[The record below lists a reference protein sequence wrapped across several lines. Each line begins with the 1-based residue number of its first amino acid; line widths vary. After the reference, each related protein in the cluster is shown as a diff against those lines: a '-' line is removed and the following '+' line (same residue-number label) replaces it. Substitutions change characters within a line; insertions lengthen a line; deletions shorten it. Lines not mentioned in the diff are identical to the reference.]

1 MYPVKNS
8 PEFFIFQFDI
18 QQAFRYW
25 VRIFLLSLCTFIE
38 VYAQN
43 ITTTFSTANSI
54 CFTHLSTQ
62 DGLAN
67 DKVLSILQDQYGFM
81 WFATENGLSRFDGI
95 KFRKITIIPKKT
107 QTVCQVTL
115 LLHSQKMYMEIY
127 GSVHKTD

>member
-8 PEFFIFQFDI
+8 PEFFIFQSDI
-18 QQAFRYW
+18 RQAFRYW
-25 VRIFLLSLCTFIE
+25 RRIFLLSLCTFIE

-95 KFRKITIIPKKT
+95 NFVNYNHSEKT